1 MSDCGKSREILDSK
15 YKQTMFLIEIV
26 RSTKNPRK
34 LNLIFSGSKVE
45 TDGNNSKL
53 ITREIS
59 GKKTP

>member
-34 LNLIFSGSKVE
+34 LNLIFRGVKWKQMV
-45 TDGNNSKL
+45 
-53 ITREIS
+53 ITAS
-59 GKKTP
+59 

>member
-26 RSTKNPRK
+26 RSTKKPQKTK
-34 LNLIFSGSKVE
+34 LDFSGSKVE

-59 GKKTP
+59 GEKNP